1 LEKYRV
7 THASLVPPIVIAL
20 AKHPLV
26 NQYNLSLK
34 RVGCGMCACAVVCAC
49 AVLCACAV
57 GLTCLRA
64 GAGAAALGD
73 GVAKIVEKKFG
84 CVLRQGYGMTELSPV
99 ATMSSL
105 RKPVRRTTRH
115 STHTRSPHDT
125 HHAHHTA

>member
-1 LEKYRV
+1 
-7 THASLVPPIVIAL
+7 
-20 AKHPLV
+20 
-26 NQYNLSLK
+26 
-34 RVGCGMCACAVVCAC
+34 MC
-49 AVLCACAV
+49 
-57 GLTCLRA
+57 A

-115 STHTRSPHDT
+115 DTTLTAHTLTAHTTPHDT
-125 HHAHHTA
+125 HCAHHTARHTVDR